1 MLNQV
6 APVAPVAKITANTSL
21 VQKLNDVNEMNA
33 GAVITGEQTIEEVR
47 EASGEQLVR
56 IMVKGHDYFIRWKRT
71 VAKK

>member
-21 VQKLNDVNEMNA
+21 FQKLNDVSDSNA

-56 IMVKGHDYFIRWKRT
+56 IMVKGHDDFIRWKRGISL
-71 VAKK
+71 